1 MVEGELRNESERVER
16 LLADAGT
23 QGYLTLSTIEEAIR
37 EDARDGDNVVERRE
51 RLISYLRDRGIAVH
65 DEGDAPE
72 TAPGENGGHP
82 DTKGN
87 GGVSSNIGAIS
98 TDDKVGLYFAEIGPV
113 PLLSHTEE
121 VELAKRMERGQA
133 AECELTANGR
143 CIEMCTSLER
153 EVALGREARD
163 QLIRANTRLVISV
176 AKKYNGLGLPFL
188 DLIQAGNVGLIKA
201 ADRFDYNRG
210 TKFSTYATWWIRQ
223 AVTRCLSQQSTTI
236 RIPVHMG
243 DRIRGLRR
251 TAQRLEQL
259 LERRPTPE
267 EIAEEMGDLSA
278 DNVRWLLRVSR
289 TPISLEKPI
298 GEDGDDELGSLI
310 EDESSPSPSDAAESA
325 LLRESLSEM
334 MSSLT
339 PREARVVRMRFG
351 FDGRPAMSLEEV
363 GDKIGVTRER
373 ARQIVQQALRKLRHP
388 RHTRRLRGYL
398 S

>member
-1 MVEGELRNESERVER
+1 VVNGQLRGQPESLDR
-16 LLADAGT
+16 LLADAGKH
-23 QGYLTLSTIEEAIR
+23 GYLTVGKIEQTLR
-37 EDARDGDNVVERRE
+37 E
-51 RLISYLRDRGIAVH
+51 H
-65 DEGDAPE
+65 EGDGETLPE
-72 TAPGENGGHP
+72 HVEQLLDILRAQGIEVYDEHIASEQETGDLVEKIGS
-82 DTKGN
+82 KGN
-87 GGVSSNIGAIS
+87 GAGGLSEIS

-113 PLLSHTEE
+113 PLLTQRQE
-121 VELAKRMERGQA
+121 VELAMQIERGLA
-133 AECELTANGR
+133 AECELTDNGCGSTR
-143 CIEMCTSLER
+143 ATLEHD
-153 EVALGREARD
+153 VALGLEARD

-176 AKKYNGLGLPFL
+176 AKKYMGLGLPFL

-251 TAQRLEQL
+251 TSQRLEQL
-259 LERRPTPE
+259 LERRPTPG
-267 EIAEEMGDLSA
+267 EIAEEMGDMTA

-310 EDESSPSPSDAAESA
+310 EDESSPSPVDTAENN

-334 MSSLT
+334 MGALT

>member
-1 MVEGELRNESERVER
+1 MVDGEWRGQPESLNK
-16 LLADAGT
+16 LLADAGKH
-23 QGYLTLSTIEEAIR
+23 GYLTVGKIEQTLREHVGEDQAVPEHVEQLLDILRAQGIEVHEEIDTLEQETDDLVEKIGSNGKNASAGGLSE
-37 EDARDGDNVVERRE
+37 
-51 RLISYLRDRGIAVH
+51 
-65 DEGDAPE
+65 
-72 TAPGENGGHP
+72 
-82 DTKGN
+82 
-87 GGVSSNIGAIS
+87 IS

-113 PLLSHTEE
+113 PLLTHRQE
-121 VELAKRMERGQA
+121 VELAMLMERGLA
-133 AECELTANGR
+133 AKCELANNG
-143 CIEMCTSLER
+143 CGHALDLLEQD
-153 EVALGREARD
+153 VAQGREARD

-176 AKKYNGLGLPFL
+176 AKKYMGLGLPFL

-201 ADRFDYNRG
+201 ADRFDYHRG

-267 EIAEEMGDLSA
+267 EIADEMGDLTA

-289 TPISLEKPI
+289 SPISLEQPI

-310 EDESSPSPSDAAESA
+310 EDESSPSPVDTAENN

-334 MSSLT
+334 MGALT
-339 PREARVVRMRFG
+339 PREARVLRMRFG

>member
-1 MVEGELRNESERVER
+1 
-16 LLADAGT
+16 
-23 QGYLTLSTIEEAIR
+23 
-37 EDARDGDNVVERRE
+37 
-51 RLISYLRDRGIAVH
+51 
-65 DEGDAPE
+65 
-72 TAPGENGGHP
+72 
-82 DTKGN
+82 
-87 GGVSSNIGAIS
+87 
-98 TDDKVGLYFAEIGPV
+98 
-113 PLLSHTEE
+113 
-121 VELAKRMERGQA
+121 
-133 AECELTANGR
+133 
-143 CIEMCTSLER
+143 
-153 EVALGREARD
+153 
-163 QLIRANTRLVISV
+163 
-176 AKKYNGLGLPFL
+176 
-188 DLIQAGNVGLIKA
+188 
-201 ADRFDYNRG
+201 
-210 TKFSTYATWWIRQ
+210 
-223 AVTRCLSQQSTTI
+223 
-236 RIPVHMG
+236 
-243 DRIRGLRR
+243 
-251 TAQRLEQL
+251 
-259 LERRPTPE
+259 
-267 EIAEEMGDLSA
+267 MGDLSA